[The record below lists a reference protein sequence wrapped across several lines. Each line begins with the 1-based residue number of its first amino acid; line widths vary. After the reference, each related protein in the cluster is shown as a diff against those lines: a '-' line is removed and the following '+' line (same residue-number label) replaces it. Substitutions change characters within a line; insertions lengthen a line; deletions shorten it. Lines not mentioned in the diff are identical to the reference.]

1 MTYIHTQLC
10 TYLRS
15 SACTSDDIRC
25 MLTHARTHTD
35 LSEHFQLLVRQFF
48 VDMAG
53 PDPVCSPVQGS
64 WALGLACNM
73 RLPAF
78 IACGLARPE
87 QGDLA
92 RHVPGSAEAGAL
104 QLCRSVPHLLVAFT
118 ELASSTCV

>member
-1 MTYIHTQLC
+1 MY
-10 TYLRS
+10 
-15 SACTSDDIRC
+15 A
-25 MLTHARTHTD
+25 HARTHAHRPQRT
-35 LSEHFQLLVRQFF
+35 LSIARSSVF

-104 QLCRSVPHLLVAFT
+104 QLCRSVPHLVAFT
-118 ELASSTCV
+118 ELASSTGV